1 MDKTI
6 IGFVYPNRW
15 SLIDE
20 LKKILWDKVF
30 MKMMDKKIPAEAGMG
45 KGGDDQFFNPQPL
58 LQGVVSLNGESLT
71 DKDFQISTLNPS
83 YNGLYRCPR
92 DRASVILRDFNPQP
106 LLQGVVPP
114 AVQPLVAKERSD
126 PRARTSSAY
135 ARGME

>member
-45 KGGDDQFFNPQPL
+45 KGGEKTIMIVDTQPFCQTYSFL
-58 LQGVVSLNGESLT
+58 PKQEQS
-71 DKDFQISTLNPS
+71 
-83 YNGLYRCPR
+83 
-92 DRASVILRDFNPQP
+92 
-106 LLQGVVPP
+106 
-114 AVQPLVAKERSD
+114 
-126 PRARTSSAY
+126 
-135 ARGME
+135 